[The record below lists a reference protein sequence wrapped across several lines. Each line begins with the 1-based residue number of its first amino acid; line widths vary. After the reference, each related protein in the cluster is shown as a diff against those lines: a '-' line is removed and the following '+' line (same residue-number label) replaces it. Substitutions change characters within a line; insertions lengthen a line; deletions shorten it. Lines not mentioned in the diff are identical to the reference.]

1 MAFLKKNK
9 MNQLKGII
17 KEIQSHEGLSLVKVE
32 GPNNCM
38 FTSLVMDDAES
49 ADWLQHGKR
58 VNLYF
63 KEIEVM
69 IAKDPDVKVSTQNRI
84 PCKIQS
90 VDKGIILCQLELMF
104 GETIITSIITSNAC
118 TQLNLK
124 ENDLVT
130 ALIKTNEISVSP
142 VD

>member
-1 MAFLKKNK
+1 
-9 MNQLKGII
+9 MNQLKGTITG
-17 KEIQSHEGLSLVKVE
+17 IQSHEGLSIVKVH

-38 FTSLVMDDAES
+38 FTSLVMDDVES
-49 ADWLQHGKR
+49 ADWLREGEPVVLH
-58 VNLYF
+58 F

-69 IAKDPDVKVSTQNRI
+69 ISKDSDVRVSTQNCL

-90 VDKGIILCQLELMF
+90 IDTGIILCQLELLF
-104 GETIITSIITSNAC
+104 GETIITSIITANAC
-118 TQLNLK
+118 KQLNLQ

-142 VD
+142 DD

>member
-49 ADWLQHGKR
+49 ADWLKHGKR

-69 IAKDPDVKVSTQNRI
+69 VAKDPGVKVSTQNRI
-84 PCKIQS
+84 LCKIQS

>member
-1 MAFLKKNK
+1 MAFLKRNK

-17 KEIQSHEGLSLVKVE
+17 TGIQSHEGLSIVKVH

-38 FTSLVMDDAES
+38 FTSLVMDDVES
-49 ADWLQHGKR
+49 ADWLREGEPVVLH
-58 VNLYF
+58 F

-69 IAKDPDVKVSTQNRI
+69 ISKDSDVRVSTQNCL

-90 VDKGIILCQLELMF
+90 IDTGIILCQLELLF
-104 GETIITSIITSNAC
+104 GETIITSIITANAC
-118 TQLNLK
+118 KQLNLQ

-142 VD
+142 DD

>member
-1 MAFLKKNK
+1 

-49 ADWLQHGKR
+49 ADWLKHGKR

-69 IAKDPDVKVSTQNRI
+69 VAKDPGVKVSTQNRI
-84 PCKIQS
+84 LCKIQS

>member
-9 MNQLKGII
+9 MNQLKGNITG
-17 KEIQSHEGLSLVKVE
+17 IQSHEGLSIVKVQ

-38 FTSLVMDDAES
+38 FTSLVMDDVVS
-49 ADWLQHGKR
+49 ADWLQTGKQ
-58 VNLYF
+58 VSLYF

-69 IAKDPDVKVSTQNRI
+69 ISKDPDAKVSSQNRL

-90 VDKGIILCQLELMF
+90 MNTGVILCQLELLF

-118 TQLNLK
+118 RQLDLQ

-142 VD
+142 DD

>member
-1 MAFLKKNK
+1 

-49 ADWLQHGKR
+49 ADWLKHGKR

>member
-1 MAFLKKNK
+1 
-9 MNQLKGII
+9 MNQLKGTITG
-17 KEIQSHEGLSLVKVE
+17 IQSHEGISIVKVE
-32 GPNNCM
+32 VPNNCI
-38 FTSLVMDDAES
+38 FTSLVMDDVES
-49 ADWLQHGKR
+49 ADWLQHGKQ

-90 VDKGIILCQLELMF
+90 MDKGIILCQLELLF

-118 TQLNLK
+118 AQLNLK

-142 VD
+142 DD